1 MSGSGVGTNV
11 NVFSANAIHAGTR
24 YTIKGSGNRGI
35 TYVCVLRGN
44 SIHGVTRHETIA
56 YKIKGSGNRV
66 ITYVYVCRADSTH
79 TVTRH
84 EILAC
89 VGRGT

>member
-11 NVFSANAIHAGTR
+11 YVFRANAIHAGTR
-24 YTIKGSGNRGI
+24 YTIKSSGNRGI

-56 YKIKGSGNRV
+56 YKIKGSGN
-66 ITYVYVCRADSTH
+66 
-79 TVTRH
+79 
-84 EILAC
+84 
-89 VGRGT
+89 

>member
-11 NVFSANAIHAGTR
+11 YVFRANAIHAGTR
-24 YTIKGSGNRGI
+24 
-35 TYVCVLRGN
+35 
-44 SIHGVTRHETIA
+44 

-66 ITYVYVCRADSTH
+66 ITYVYVFRADYIH

-84 EILAC
+84 EIIAR